1 MTHEEFNE
9 KVHSMMEEYRISEML
24 ARCYL
29 VNYYTLY
36 RCDRCKKTNDCAFI
50 HALEREEE

>member
-9 KVHSMMEEYRISEML
+9 KVRAMMEEYHISELL

-29 VNYYTLY
+29 VNYYTLH
-36 RCDRCKKTNDCAFI
+36 RCDRCKMTNDCAFI
-50 HALEREEE
+50 HALEREG